1 MSGLSAQEQLFA
13 DYYLVN
19 FNAAEAA
26 VKAGFEVS
34 NPRTVGMRLSRKPM
48 IQEYIKNQM
57 ESKKNALIADQDEIL
72 MFLTAVM
79 RNDKDIL
86 GIDHN
91 VRLSDRMHSAEL
103 LGKRYSLFTEK
114 VQVEGKITSIEV
126 VVE

>member
-57 ESKKNALIADQDEIL
+57 ENKKNALIADQDEIL

>member
-86 GIDHN
+86 GIEHN

>member
-57 ESKKNALIADQDEIL
+57 ENKKNALIADQDEIL

-91 VRLSDRMHSAEL
+91 VRLSYRMHSAEL

>member
-19 FNAAEAA
+19 FNAAEAV

-48 IQEYIKNQM
+48 IQEYIKSQM
-57 ESKKNALIADQDEIL
+57 ENKKNALIADQDEIL

-86 GIDHN
+86 DIDHN

-103 LGKRYSLFTEK
+103 LGKRYSLFTER
-114 VQVEGKITSIEV
+114 VEVEGKITSIEV